1 MRKCFLTFL
10 MFLMVAP
17 GLACGP
23 FMGAHKAEAAP
34 PQATG
39 CHEMAGQSAKP
50 SHDNISGPT
59 FFKDCQHVDLQS
71 ADFHADLKKTDD
83 AGKTFIVSWAAI
95 LPPAA
100 NMPVTGAAIRGP
112 PPDQTAF
119 FPIRSDILLTTQRFR
134 E

>member
-1 MRKCFLTFL
+1 
-10 MFLMVAP
+10 MFSHLSDVPDGRAGT
-17 GLACGP
+17 GLWPLHGRAQG
-23 FMGAHKAEAAP
+23 GGRA
-34 PQATG
+34 ATG
-39 CHEMAGQSAKP
+39 NRLPRDGGAKR

-71 ADFHADLKKTDD
+71 VDFHADLKKTDD